1 MTSRTALEAFL
12 AEPRNVIVAG
22 IRKDGRPH
30 VSPNWFFWDGERFY
44 VSTTRP
50 RVKYKIF
57 SRDPRVELVVDDA
70 TGHRYVAL
78 SGTVE
83 ILEDVKPNLGRFR
96 AIREKHGREI
106 PADDTLA
113 ADLIADDRVLLAV
126 TPDTPQSDW
135 TVVGLDLRAA
145 DGPWPAPGLPALAVV
160 AHGRRGPVAG
170 GAAVHVDVG
179 AAPVHARVRPGAAVR
194 AHGDRVA

>member
-1 MTSRTALEAFL
+1 MTSIPAVEAFL

-83 ILEDVKPNLGRFR
+83 ILEDVEPSLRLFR
-96 AIREKHGREI
+96 AIGEKHGREI
-106 PADDTLA
+106 PSDARLA
-113 ADLIADDRVLLAV
+113 ADLIADDRVLLAI
-126 TPDTPQSDW
+126 TPNTPPSDW
-135 TVVGLDLRAA
+135 TAVGLD
-145 DGPWPAPGLPALAVV
+145 
-160 AHGRRGPVAG
+160 
-170 GAAVHVDVG
+170 
-179 AAPVHARVRPGAAVR
+179 
-194 AHGDRVA
+194 